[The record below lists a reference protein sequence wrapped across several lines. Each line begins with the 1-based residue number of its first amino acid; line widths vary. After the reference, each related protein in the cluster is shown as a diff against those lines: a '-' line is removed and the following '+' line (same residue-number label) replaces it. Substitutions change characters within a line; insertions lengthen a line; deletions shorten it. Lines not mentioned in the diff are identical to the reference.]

1 MDNKP
6 TVRPEQSITA
16 GMNREQID
24 LIKATVARGA
34 TDDELKLFLYTANR
48 TQLDPLTKQIHFIK
62 RRVWNANKGGYDE
75 VGAIQTGID
84 GYRVVASRNGLAGI
98 EDAVFDQ
105 RPRSTRTR
113 LQ

>member
-6 TVRPEQSITA
+6 TVQAEQSITA

-48 TQLDPLTKQIHFIK
+48 TQLDPLTKQSTSSNAAYGTPIK
-62 RRVWNANKGGYDE
+62 ADTTK
-75 VGAIQTGID
+75 
-84 GYRVVASRNGLAGI
+84 
-98 EDAVFDQ
+98 
-105 RPRSTRTR
+105 
-113 LQ
+113 